1 MTDFRG
7 NIDHWIRQAE
17 PDFYVFFVKAW
28 IPFNAWY
35 VAELPHL
42 DKKDTKIIQEL
53 QDSPKSKPRI
63 SIENFLSNDKPDS
76 IRFKSHL
83 AELHHLLDT
92 KSLKHNGI
100 KLSFSNLSLSENPK
114 KFEKDTDK
122 SGNIFKAEVKQSF
135 YEAIIVDKGGRT
147 IIHFKQPV
155 YKIDDLKKHNDFI
168 KITDK
173 KIQQK
178 ILNCYHAI
186 DPNKPISLVAASKAK
201 GEFIVLNSDNK
212 VNFINDPTTIAK
224 ACIKVLYALRCMLFH
239 GEIEPNISNKP
250 IYEHSYQLLRLILK
264 DLN

>member
-17 PDFYVFFVKAW
+17 PDYYVFFVKAW

-42 DKKDTKIIQEL
+42 DKKDTKIIKEL
-53 QDSPKSKPRI
+53 QDNPRSKPRI
-63 SIENFLSNDKPDS
+63 FIENFLSNDKPDS

-83 AELHHLLDT
+83 AELHHLLEI

-100 KLSFSNLSLSENPK
+100 KLSFSNLSLTENPK
-114 KFEKDTDK
+114 KFEKDADK
-122 SGNIFKAEVKQSF
+122 SGNIFKAEVKPTF
-135 YEAIIVDKGGRT
+135 YEAIIVDKVGKT
-147 IIHFKQPV
+147 TMHFKQPI
-155 YKIDDLKKHNDFI
+155 YKIEDLKKHNDFI

-178 ILNCYHAI
+178 ILNCYQAI
-186 DPNKPISLVAASKAK
+186 DPDKPVSLIAVSKTK
-201 GEFIVLNSDNK
+201 GDYITLNSDNK

-250 IYEHSYQLLRLILK
+250 VYEHSYQILRLIIK
-264 DLN
+264 DLK